1 MSAPEVEI
9 LIPTYRRPAA
19 LAVTL
24 GGLLG
29 QTYTSFG
36 VVISDQ
42 SDSLARGAEVTTMVR
57 VLEARGHP
65 VAVHHHLPRRGMA
78 EQRAFL
84 LARAQADLV
93 LFLDDDV
100 VLVPEV
106 LERLVMTMGE
116 EGCGFVGAPLIGLS
130 HRGDVRPHE
139 QELEVWGEGVQPED
153 VVPDGP
159 AWGRH
164 RLHNAANAQH
174 VEERLG
180 LQRGDRLVYRVAW
193 VGGCVLYDAA
203 KLRAAGGFDFWTDLP
218 PEHVGED
225 VVAQLEVMR
234 RFGGCGVLPSGAYHQ
249 ELATTLPD
257 RSVDA
262 PLVLAPAR
270 A

>member
-1 MSAPEVEI
+1 MTIPEVEV

-24 GGLLG
+24 AGLLG
-29 QTYTSFG
+29 QTYTDFG
-36 VVISDQ
+36 VVVSDQ
-42 SDSLARGAEVTTMVR
+42 SDSMPESGEVATMIG
-57 VLEARGHP
+57 VLGARGHP

-84 LARAQADLV
+84 LARSHADRV

-106 LERLVMTMGE
+106 LERLVMTLAE
-116 EGCGFVGAPLIGLS
+116 QRCGFVGAPLIGLS
-130 HRGDVRPHE
+130 HQGDVRLHE
-139 QELEVWGEGVQPED
+139 QHVETWEQLVQPEE

-164 RLHNAANAQH
+164 QLHNAANALH
-174 VEERLG
+174 VEQRLG
-180 LQRGDRLVYRVAW
+180 LGPGDRFVYRVAW

-203 KLRAAGGFDFWTDLP
+203 KLRAAGGFDFWVDLP
-218 PEHVGED
+218 SEHVGED
-225 VVAQLEVMR
+225 VVAQLAVMR
-234 RFGGCGVLPSGAYHQ
+234 FFGGCGVLPSGAYHQ

-257 RSVDA
+257 RRVDA
-262 PLVLAPAR
+262 PLVLSPVSG
-270 A
+270 